1 MNPSIVTI
9 DGPAGS
15 GKTTLGRQLALTL
28 GIPLVDTGLFYR
40 GVTVAAARAHI
51 DPQDR
56 EALIECARSAEVV
69 IDTDPAHED
78 GDSTARVNGV
88 DAGRALRDPAN
99 APLLASMSSIPEV
112 RAALLEP
119 QRRLAAHG
127 AVAVGRDCGT
137 VVFPDAQL
145 KLYLDASEEVRAHRR
160 ARQFRDTG
168 SDVDGALLHGDVGAR
183 DRRDAS
189 RAAAPMRPATD
200 AHVLDTGTLG
210 IEEMVRTALELW
222 KGAASRQR
230 RPPTDRGSPTA
241 KPLRP

>member
-1 MNPSIVTI
+1 VNRSIVTI

-15 GKTTLGRQLALTL
+15 GKTTLGRHLALTL

-51 DPQDR
+51 DPDNR
-56 EALIECARSAEVV
+56 EALIECARRAEVV

-78 GDSTARVNGV
+78 GDSTATVNGV

-112 RAALLEP
+112 RAALLDS
-119 QRRLAAHG
+119 QRRLAANG

-145 KLYLDASEEVRAHRR
+145 KLYLDASEAVRARRR
-160 ARQFRDTG
+160 ARQFMDTG
-168 SDVDGALLHGDVGAR
+168 SDVDGALLHGEVGAR

-189 RAAAPMRPATD
+189 RTAAPMRPAPD
-200 AHVLDTGTLG
+200 AHVLDTGELG
-210 IEEMVRTALELW
+210 IDEMVRTALELW
-222 KGAASRQR
+222 KAVASLK
-230 RPPTDRGSPTA
+230 SS
-241 KPLRP
+241 

>member
-1 MNPSIVTI
+1 MNPPIVTI

-15 GKTTLGRQLALTL
+15 GKTTLGRHLAVTL

-51 DPQDR
+51 DPDDR
-56 EALIECARSAEVV
+56 AALIECARNAEVV
-69 IDTDPAHED
+69 IDTDPTHED
-78 GDSTARVNGV
+78 GDSTARVNGT
-88 DAGRALRDPAN
+88 DAGPALRDPAN

-112 RAALLEP
+112 RAALLDP

-145 KLYLDASEEVRAHRR
+145 KLYLDASEEVRARRR

-168 SDVDGALLHGDVGAR
+168 SDVDGALLHGEVGAR

-189 RAAAPMRPATD
+189 RTAAPMRPARD
-200 AHVLDTGTLG
+200 ARVLDTGALG
-210 IEEMVRTALELW
+210 IEEMVRTALEMW
-222 KGAASRQR
+222 AAAAG
-230 RPPTDRGSPTA
+230 RPPTHPGSPTA